1 MHVKNIPL
9 AVEEDIVER
18 MASDA
23 NDHELR
29 LGRGSPAWVK
39 TVTTRSNSPANST
52 MTRSHRSGPP
62 RLNMDKRFEN
72 LEGRFDRLQ
81 LRVMGG
87 LFAIVAALI
96 AAPHL

>member
-1 MHVKNIPL
+1 
-9 AVEEDIVER
+9 
-18 MASDA
+18 
-23 NDHELR
+23 
-29 LGRGSPAWVK
+29 
-39 TVTTRSNSPANST
+39 